1 MKKKKKGK
9 KKRERDIQPR
19 RRKKSSVWGT
29 FPAVQWLRLYVSNA
43 GGPGLTSGQ
52 GTKIP
57 HAEKHNQTNFFKLLH
72 ISTV

>member
-1 MKKKKKGK
+1 MKKKKKK
-9 KKRERDIQPR
+9 EKNRERDIKP
-19 RRKKSSVWGT
+19 RRKKKSSIWGT
-29 FPAVQWLRLYVSNA
+29 FLVVQWLRLYVSNA

-57 HAEKHNQTNFFKLLH
+57 HAEKHNQTNFFKLLN